1 MSRPKKK
8 NIVLE
13 EKTVQRFIEK
23 KVFAPANFNPC
34 CLTKELFAIITIY
47 GSAVMIILILFSS
60 LNFFTSILIKERGRH
75 RYYSMPLINNISTT
89 AGEITYAVD
98 KSKYGLNEEINLSI
112 TNSSDESIFLAPCQ
126 YFNKFEKKEQNSWKP
141 VELGVCH
148 EVLATNSGE
157 FEKIPLKEK
166 QRISADVLGE
176 GVWRGVSDI
185 YLDCQ
190 KADVE
195 ACKSKKVVYSNE
207 FKIETKNT
215 AVPDVL

>member
-1 MSRPKKK
+1 MPRPKKK
-8 NIVLE
+8 TSVSE
-13 EKTVQRFIEK
+13 EKIVQRFIEK

-60 LNFFTSILIKERGRH
+60 LNFFTSILLKERSRH
-75 RYYSMPLINNISTT
+75 RYYSMSLINNISKP

-98 KSKYGLNEEINLSI
+98 KSKYELNEEISLSI
-112 TNSSDESIFLAPCQ
+112 TNSSNESIFLAPCQ
-126 YFNKFEKKEQNSWKP
+126 YFNKFEKKEQDSWKP
-141 VELGVCH
+141 VELGICN
-148 EVLATNSGE
+148 EVLTTNSGD

-166 QRISADVLGE
+166 QRISAVVLGE

-190 KADVE
+190 KAEID

-207 FKIETKNT
+207 FKIETKN
-215 AVPDVL
+215 AVVPDVL